1 MNAWSAFPVSP
12 EFEPPRKEEGPMP
25 PPLQRIASDEK
36 LPATADVVVI
46 GGGIAGVTAAYEL
59 SRKGFSVALL
69 EKGHVAGEQTS
80 RNWGWCRQ
88 QHRDLRELPLAM
100 KSLERWG
107 ELAADTRTDLGFR
120 RTGLLY
126 VTTRPADLAMW
137 EEWTLRA
144 REYQM
149 HSRVLSAAEAKD
161 MTPGSTQDWIGGV
174 HSPTDGRAEPSLA
187 GPAIAEAARR
197 EGATIHQECAARGLD
212 IEAGRVAGVVT
223 EKGRI
228 RTNAVLAAG
237 GAWTSLFCR
246 HHGIRLPQAGVR
258 STSFCTQ
265 AAPHVVEGGLSMPD
279 VTIRRRLDGGYTVG
293 MSGRGLLELTPQGL
307 LYAREFWPT
316 FKKRRALLK
325 FSIGRSFFDGPES
338 FARWKLDGISP
349 FERVR
354 TLDPPADPGLV
365 RRGLKQ
371 LATNYPALADLK
383 VAASWGGLIDSTPD
397 GIPVISAVD
406 TLPGLYL
413 STGFTGHGFGIGPG
427 AGRLAA
433 DIVAGDPPI
442 VDPHPYRYSRMID
455 GTDLGEPGMF

>member
-1 MNAWSAFPVSP
+1 MS
-12 EFEPPRKEEGPMP
+12 
-25 PPLQRIASDEK
+25 PPLLRIANDEK
-36 LPATADVVVI
+36 LPIAADVVVI

-59 SRKGFSVALL
+59 SKKGFSVALL
-69 EKGHVAGEQTS
+69 EKGHVAGEQSS

-100 KSLERWG
+100 KSLEIWDHLNG
-107 ELAADTRTDLGFR
+107 EIGLETGFR

-137 EEWTLRA
+137 EEWTHRA

-197 EGATIHQECAARGLD
+197 HGATIHQQCAARGLD
-212 IEAGRVAGVVT
+212 IEAGQVAGVVT

-228 RTNAVLAAG
+228 RSNAVLLAG
-237 GAWTSLFCR
+237 GAWSSLFCR
-246 HHGIRLPQAGVR
+246 HNGLRLPQAGVR
-258 STSFCTQ
+258 STSFCTHE
-265 AAPHVVEGGLSMPD
+265 APEVVKGGLAMPD
-279 VTIRRRLDGGYTVG
+279 VTIRRRLDGGYSVG
-293 MSGRGLLELTPQGL
+293 LTGRGLLELTPQGL
-307 LYAREFWPT
+307 LYARQFWPT
-316 FKKRRALLK
+316 FRKRRALLK
-325 FSIGRSFFDGPES
+325 LSVGRSFVDGPES

-354 TLDPPADPGLV
+354 TLDPPADAALVQLGLD
-365 RRGLKQ
+365 RI
-371 LATNYPALADLK
+371 ATNYPELANLK

-413 STGFTGHGFGIGPG
+413 STGFTGHGFGIGPA